1 MADAVERLGGVC
13 TWRELRS
20 AVPWRSIGDAVTSG
34 EVVRHRRGLYGLP
47 VSEPAQAAADRLCG
61 VVSHRSAAL
70 HWGWKVKATPR
81 RPDITIARHRR
92 LPSGAKDAATI
103 HWRNLGAAHVVEGVT
118 TRARTVVDC
127 CLDLPL
133 DEALSVFDSALRD
146 GLSLMAVV
154 DAAKGIGPRQRRRL
168 VRVARLADRRAAN
181 PFESVLRAIAVGV
194 SGLSVVAQHSIR
206 YDGFFARV
214 DLADPDLQIVLEAD
228 SFEFHA
234 ERRAFDRDCRRYDE
248 LTARGWL
255 VLRFSWEQVMFEPA
269 WVASMISLAV
279 DQRQA
284 QGRRAVAA

>member
-1 MADAVERLGGVC
+1 M
-13 TWRELRS
+13 
-20 AVPWRSIGDAVTSG
+20 
-34 EVVRHRRGLYGLP
+34 
-47 VSEPAQAAADRLCG
+47 AAARFHG

-81 RPDITIARHRR
+81 RPDVTIARHRR
-92 LPSGAKDAATI
+92 LPTGAKDAATI

-146 GLSLMAVV
+146 GLSMMAVV

-168 VRVARLADRRAAN
+168 VRVARLADHRAAN

-206 YDGFFARV
+206 WDGFFARV
-214 DLADPDLQIVLEAD
+214 DLADVELQIVLEAD

-269 WVASMISLAV
+269 WVASIISLAV
-279 DQRQA
+279 AQRQA